1 MKRIEGRMAV
11 VTGPAMSGRALVR
24 GLGGFVAIAIV
35 GAWVYLAIELE
46 AHLNRVEPAPLPAVS
61 ERAAALHAKSFVVD
75 LHADSLLF
83 GRDLLRRG
91 RLGHVD
97 LPRIETGG
105 VGLQVFGLPTR
116 VFFGTNIDRTEAHG
130 FDALTAA
137 GIARLSPTAW
147 QSPLQRALYHAGR
160 LAEFARA
167 SNGRLVVVRDRAAL
181 EALRAARARGERT
194 IGAVLALE
202 GAHALESDPANL
214 RRLFDAGYRMIGLSH
229 FFDND
234 YAGSSA
240 GVAKGGLSE
249 LGRRTLAEMETIGIA
264 VDLAHLSPRAID
276 DVLAA
281 ATKPVVVSHTG
292 VRGTC
297 DNARNLSDD
306 QLRRIAARDGVIGLG
321 FWDVAACGLAPA
333 DVARGIA
340 YLVRLVG
347 ARHAAL
353 GSDYDGATTVGFD
366 ASRLPALTQALLD
379 VGLPEDEIRL
389 VLGENALRLLAATL
403 PDAVRDA
410 RR

>member
-1 MKRIEGRMAV
+1 
-11 VTGPAMSGRALVR
+11 MSRRPILR
-24 GLGGFVAIAIV
+24 GLGALLATAIVAVWLHLAIA
-35 GAWVYLAIELE
+35 LE
-46 AHLNRVEPAPLPAVS
+46 AHLNRIEPAPLPSVS
-61 ERAAALHAKSFVVD
+61 EHAAALHAGSPVVD

-97 LPRIETGG
+97 LPRLEAGG

-116 VFFGTNIDRTEAHG
+116 VYFGTNIDRTAAHG
-130 FDALTAA
+130 FDALIAA

-147 QSPLQRALYHAGR
+147 QSPMQRALYHAERLADFARRSEGR
-160 LAEFARA
+160 LT
-167 SNGRLVVVRDRAAL
+167 LIRDRAELAAL
-181 EALRAARARGERT
+181 LAARARGERR

-202 GAHALESDPANL
+202 GAHGLESDPANL

-240 GVAKGGLSE
+240 GVEKSGLTA
-249 LGRRTLAEMETIGIA
+249 LGRETLAEMEALGVA
-264 VDLAHLSPRAID
+264 VDLAHLSARSID
-276 DVLAA
+276 DVLAR

-306 QLRRIAARDGVIGLG
+306 QIRRIAAQGGVIGLG
-321 FWDVAACGLAPA
+321 FWDVAACGLAPR
-333 DVARGIA
+333 DVARAVA
-340 YLVRLVG
+340 YVVRLVG
-347 ARHAAL
+347 PRHAAL

-366 ASRLPALTQALLD
+366 ASRLPALTQALVD
-379 VGLPEDEIRL
+379 VGLPDETIRL
-389 VLGENALRLLAATL
+389 VLGANALRVLAATL
-403 PDAVRDA
+403 PGGTRPA